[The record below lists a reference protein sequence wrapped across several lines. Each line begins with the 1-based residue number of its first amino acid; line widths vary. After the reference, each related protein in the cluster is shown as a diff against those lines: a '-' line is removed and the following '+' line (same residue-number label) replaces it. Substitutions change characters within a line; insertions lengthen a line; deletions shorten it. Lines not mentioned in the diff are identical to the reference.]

1 MNGFLKLLML
11 NVLFVSQSCKQE
23 FNEGFENKVASSK
36 SEIGIMS
43 VANLTI
49 ETGMTLAQMN
59 SVIAAANAGDTVW
72 VEAGTY
78 YIPSG
83 KIVMKSGVTLQRKTA
98 VNPIFDATS
107 VANGMLTMPYYTGQ
121 IDNCLIRGI
130 TFHNIRFSINS
141 AQNLRFMYCDFDYG
155 KRPSGTDKNFYQDA
169 YIQLTGTDSAVVDN
183 CNFYRRSGNSGRAI
197 WNTSATNSK
206 IINNDIGDGG
216 ALGYFVTGINESA
229 TNNTIIQ
236 ANKIKRNPALNTD
249 DAQTDHGIYAHSFD
263 QVLIKY
269 NTISGWPANASGGSV
284 KARNGQNISI
294 FGNNMT
300 GSGVLLYEYS
310 GSTSPFL
317 KYVDVSYNTIDITT
331 NVNDIYHGIGYW
343 RNNAT
348 DMEYSI
354 RITHNTMPNGTINF
368 IGANLDVSNFNA
380 SSGGVFDNDMG
391 ILNIKTGINNS
402 GNF

>member
-1 MNGFLKLLML
+1 
-11 NVLFVSQSCKQE
+11 
-23 FNEGFENKVASSK
+23 
-36 SEIGIMS
+36 
-43 VANLTI
+43 
-49 ETGMTLAQMN
+49 
-59 SVIAAANAGDTVW
+59 
-72 VEAGTY
+72 
-78 YIPSG
+78 
-83 KIVMKSGVTLQRKTA
+83 
-98 VNPIFDATS
+98 
-107 VANGMLTMPYYTGQ
+107 
-121 IDNCLIRGI
+121 
-130 TFHNIRFSINS
+130 
-141 AQNLRFMYCDFDYG
+141 MYCDFDYG
-155 KRPSGTDKNFYQDA
+155 KRPPGTDKNFYQDA

-317 KYVDVSYNTIDITT
+317 KYVDVSCNID
-331 NVNDIYHGIGYW
+331 
-343 RNNAT
+343 
-348 DMEYSI
+348 
-354 RITHNTMPNGTINF
+354 
-368 IGANLDVSNFNA
+368 
-380 SSGGVFDNDMG
+380 
-391 ILNIKTGINNS
+391 
-402 GNF
+402 